1 MMAVDNGHD
10 LVRALEQEQI
20 HAAVVGKVT
29 DSNDKIVINGEET
42 RFLEPPKTDELYK
55 ALQL

>member
-1 MMAVDNGHD
+1 M
-10 LVRALEQEQI
+10 RALEQEQI